1 MKVQGKFICFVENGA
16 RLYPVEGVRP
26 NIDFDNA
33 IVEIESPNKKLKEQ
47 QQASNC
53 EWYNKGLDAQKNIDE
68 RNELTEDEIE
78 KIIGSVEGCNT
89 DYTIYI
95 KNIARAI
102 STRLKGKE

>member
-78 KIIGSVEGCNT
+78 KIVNEYACYNNGCV
-89 DYTIYI
+89 
-95 KNIARAI
+95 KKIAKAI

>member
-1 MKVQGKFICFVENGA
+1 MDKPKKKPIKQNDD
-16 RLYPVEGVRP
+16 
-26 NIDFDNA
+26 DFDNGYDTGYNVA
-33 IVEIESPNKKLKEQ
+33 PTEWEKYHHMVLHE
-47 QQASNC
+47 SNC
-53 EWYNKGLDAQKNIDE
+53 EWYNKGLEAQKNIDE